1 MDRGLGGRVAALRA
15 RLSARPARDDPARD
29 GTAAG
34 SGRRSARGTE
44 SSHAETGRAETGR
57 AETGR
62 ARDRGRRRRR
72 RLISPLTR
80 RILTLNVLVLMVPIL
95 GLMHL
100 DQYRESLIAAE
111 LDALRTQGK
120 AFALSLGSTAVV
132 GTQFG
137 DEQLLPEMARHL
149 MRVLLIDS
157 GVRARI
163 FAPSGKLLADSFVL
177 AGPGGPVQVIELP
190 PPRGSAL
197 LDALERILD
206 RAVNWLPFSEEPP
219 RYREMRIQ
227 RASHYPEVER
237 ALLGESPGVV
247 RADRRGRLVLSV
259 AVPVQRYRQVL
270 AALMLSRDGAAV
282 ARAVRARRLDI
293 LVVFAVALAVTVLL
307 SIYLAG
313 TIARPV
319 RRLAEAAEQVRTG
332 KGRRVEIPDFG
343 RRRDEIGDLSGAL
356 RDMTEALW
364 ARLDAIES
372 FAADV
377 AHEIKNPLTSLRSA
391 VETVAR
397 VEDPEQQKKLMS
409 IILDDVQRLDR
420 LISDIS
426 DASRLDAEL
435 SRARTRPVDLGRLL
449 SALVETH
456 QATAPEDGPKL
467 RFEIHGGGSLVVQ
480 GIDERLGQVLRNLIN
495 NAVTFSPPDGTI
507 ELAAWREDSWA
518 VISVSDSGPGIPEG
532 ALGAIFDRFY
542 TERPKTEKFGTHSG
556 LGLSISKQIVEAHGG
571 GIHAENRHDGAG
583 QVIGARL
590 IIRLPLD

>member
-1 MDRGLGGRVAALRA
+1 MTTESHTGPGL
-15 RLSARPARDDPARD
+15 
-29 GTAAG
+29 
-34 SGRRSARGTE
+34 SGRAAKARAWLGAARSQNGVREADGSQSNRG
-44 SSHAETGRAETGR
+44 AK
-57 AETGR
+57 
-62 ARDRGRRRRR
+62 RRRRR

-80 RILTLNVLVLMVPIL
+80 RILALNVLVLMVPVL

-100 DQYRESLIAAE
+100 DQYRQSLIAAE
-111 LDALRTQGK
+111 LDALRTQGR

-137 DEQLLPEMARHL
+137 NEQLLPEMARHL

-163 FAPSGKLLADSFVL
+163 FARSGKLLGDSFVL
-177 AGPGGPVQVIELP
+177 AGPGGLVQVVELP
-190 PPRGSAL
+190 ALRGGSL
-197 LDALERILD
+197 LDAFERYLD
-206 RAVNWLPFSEEPP
+206 RAINWLPFSEEPP
-219 RYREMRIQ
+219 RYREARIQ
-227 RASHYPEVER
+227 QAAHYPEVER

-247 RADRRGRLVLSV
+247 RADRRGHLVLSV

-270 AALMLSRDGAAV
+270 GALMLSRGGAAV
-282 ARAVRARRLDI
+282 ERAVRARRVDI

-319 RRLAEAAEQVRTG
+319 ARLAEAAERVRTG

-343 RRRDEIGDLSGAL
+343 RRRDEIGELSGAL

-364 ARLDAIES
+364 TRLDAIES

-391 VETVAR
+391 VETVSR
-397 VEDPEQQKKLMS
+397 VEDPEQQRKLMS

-435 SRARTRPVDLGRLL
+435 SRARTQPVDLARLL
-449 SALVETH
+449 SALAEAH
-456 QATAPEDGPKL
+456 QATADEGGPKL
-467 RFEIHGGGSLVVQ
+467 RFETRGGVSLVVQ
-480 GIDERLGQVLRNLIN
+480 GIEERLGQVLRNLIN
-495 NAVTFSPPDGTI
+495 NAATFSPPDGII
-507 ELAAWREDSWA
+507 ELAVWREDSWA
-518 VISVSDSGPGIPEG
+518 MISVSDSGPGIPES

-542 TERPKTEKFGTHSG
+542 TERPKSEKFGTHSG

-571 GIHAENRHDGAG
+571 GIRAENRHDGTGA
-583 QVIGARL
+583 VIGARL
-590 IIRLPLD
+590 VIRLPLD

>member
-1 MDRGLGGRVAALRA
+1 MDRGLGGRLAALRA
-15 RLSARPARDDPARD
+15 RLGAVPPHDSPADD
-29 GTAAG
+29 GAAAERG
-34 SGRRSARGTE
+34 PRSARG
-44 SSHAETGRAETGR
+44 AKAGRAEVAR
-57 AETGR
+57 A
-62 ARDRGRRRRR
+62 RGRRRRW

-80 RILTLNVLVLMVPIL
+80 RILTLNVLVLMVPVL

-100 DQYRESLIAAE
+100 DQYRQSLIAAE

-163 FAPSGKLLADSFVL
+163 FARSGKLLADSSVL
-177 AGPGGPVQVIELP
+177 VGPGGLVQVVELP
-190 PPRGSAL
+190 PPRGNSL
-197 LDALERILD
+197 LDALARTLD

-219 RYREMRIQ
+219 RYREARIQ
-227 RASHYPEVER
+227 RASHYPEVEQ
-237 ALLGESPGVV
+237 ALLGESPGMV
-247 RADRRGRLVLSV
+247 RADRRGLMLSV

-282 ARAVRARRLDI
+282 ERAVRARRVDI
-293 LVVFAVALAVTVLL
+293 LVVFAIALAVTVLL

-319 RRLAEAAEQVRTG
+319 RRLAEAAERVRMG

-391 VETVAR
+391 VETISR
-397 VEDPEQQKKLMS
+397 VEDPDQQKKLMS

-449 SALVETH
+449 SAFVETH
-456 QATAPEDGPKL
+456 QATAPEDGPSL
-467 RFEIHGGGSLVVQ
+467 RFEIRGGGDLVVQ
-480 GIDERLGQVLRNLIN
+480 GIDERLGQVLRNLIS

-571 GIHAENRHDGAG
+571 SIHAENRHDGAG
-583 QVIGARL
+583 GVIGARL
-590 IIRLPLD
+590 VIRLPLD

>member
-1 MDRGLGGRVAALRA
+1 MTTESHTGPGLSDRAAKVRAWLGGTP
-15 RLSARPARDDPARD
+15 SRD
-29 GTAAG
+29 GKREADG
-34 SGRRSARGTE
+34 SDSKPSAKADRAQGRGAK
-44 SSHAETGRAETGR
+44 H
-57 AETGR
+57 
-62 ARDRGRRRRR
+62 RRRH

-80 RILTLNVLVLMVPIL
+80 RILALNVLVLMVPIL

-100 DQYRESLIAAE
+100 DQYRQSLIAAE
-111 LDALRTQGK
+111 LDALRTQGR

-137 DEQLLPEMARHL
+137 NEQLLPEMARHL
-149 MRVLLIDS
+149 MRVLLMDS

-163 FAPSGKLLADSFVL
+163 FARSGKLLGDSFAL
-177 AGPGGPVQVIELP
+177 TGPGGLVQVVELP
-190 PPRGSAL
+190 PPRGGSL
-197 LDALERILD
+197 LYALEHYLN
-206 RAVNWLPFSEEPP
+206 RAINWLPFSEEPP
-219 RYREMRIQ
+219 RYREARIQ
-227 RASHYPEVER
+227 RAAHYTEVER

-270 AALMLSRDGAAV
+270 GAMMLSRDGAAV
-282 ARAVRARRLDI
+282 ERAVRARRVDI
-293 LVVFAVALAVTVLL
+293 LVVFAIALAVTVLL

-319 RRLAEAAEQVRTG
+319 RRLAEAADQVRTG

-343 RRRDEIGDLSGAL
+343 RRRDEIGELSGAL

-364 ARLDAIES
+364 TRLDAIES

-391 VETVAR
+391 VETVSR
-397 VEDPEQQKKLMS
+397 IEDPIQQRKLMS

-435 SRARTRPVDLGRLL
+435 SRAHTQPVDLVRLL
-449 SALVETH
+449 SALTEAH
-456 QATAPEDGPKL
+456 QATADEGGPKL
-467 RFEIHGGGSLVVQ
+467 RFETRGSGSLVVQ
-480 GIDERLGQVLRNLIN
+480 GIEERLGQVLRNLIN
-495 NAVTFSPPDGTI
+495 NAATFSPPGGTI
-507 ELAAWREDSWA
+507 ELAAWREASWA
-518 VISVSDSGPGIPEG
+518 VISVSDSGPGIPES

-556 LGLSISKQIVEAHGG
+556 LGLSISRQIVEAHGG
-571 GIHAENRHDGAG
+571 TIRAENRHDGTGAA
-583 QVIGARL
+583 IGARL
-590 IIRLPLD
+590 VIRLPLD

>member
-1 MDRGLGGRVAALRA
+1 MTADSHMDRGLGARVAELRA
-15 RLSARPARDDPARD
+15 RLAAKPAEARSSEGD
-29 GTAAG
+29 GTGAAAHG
-34 SGRRSARGTE
+34 AGAN
-44 SSHAETGRAETGR
+44 
-57 AETGR
+57 
-62 ARDRGRRRRR
+62 RDRGQGSRRGRGRSGRRRR

-80 RILTLNVLVLMVPIL
+80 RILALNVLVLLIPVL

-100 DQYRESLIAAE
+100 DQYRQSLIASE

-132 GTQFG
+132 ATQFG
-137 DEQLLPEMARHL
+137 NEQLLPEMARHL

-163 FAPSGKLLADSFVL
+163 FGRSGELLADSFALV
-177 AGPGGPVQVIELP
+177 GPGGLVQVIELP
-190 PPRGSAL
+190 PPRGNSLADL
-197 LDALERILD
+197 LDLFLD
-206 RAVNWLPFSEEPP
+206 RTVNWLPFTEDPP
-219 RYREMRIQ
+219 AYWEARIQ
-227 RASHYPEVER
+227 QAAHYSEVEK
-237 ALLGESPGVV
+237 ALLGESPGMV

-270 AALMLSRDGAAV
+270 AALMLSTDGADV
-282 ARAVRARRLDI
+282 ERAVRGRRVDI
-293 LVVFAVALAVTVLL
+293 LVVFGIAFAVTILL

-319 RRLAEAAEQVRTG
+319 RRLAEAADRVRFG
-332 KGRRVEIPDFG
+332 KGQRVEIPDFS
-343 RRRDEIGDLSGAL
+343 RRRDEIGELSGAL
-356 RDMTEALW
+356 RDMTKALW
-364 ARLDAIES
+364 QRLDAIES

-435 SRARTRPVDLGRLL
+435 SRAQTRPVDLRRLL
-449 SALVETH
+449 DALAEVH
-456 QATAPEDGPKL
+456 QTTAPEDGPKL
-467 RFEIHGGGSLVVQ
+467 RFEARGHDSLIVQ
-480 GIDERLGQVLRNLIN
+480 GIEERLGQVLRNLIN
-495 NAVTFSPPDGTI
+495 NAATFSPPEATI
-507 ELAAWREDSWA
+507 DLAAWRDGAWA
-518 VISVSDSGPGIPEG
+518 VIAVSDSGPGIPEG
-532 ALGAIFDRFY
+532 ALDAIFDRFY

-556 LGLSISKQIVEAHGG
+556 LGLSISRQIVEAHGG
-571 GIHAENRHDGAG
+571 DIHAENRHDADGRA
-583 QVIGARL
+583 IGARL
-590 IIRLPLD
+590 VIRLPLE

>member
-1 MDRGLGGRVAALRA
+1 
-15 RLSARPARDDPARD
+15 
-29 GTAAG
+29 
-34 SGRRSARGTE
+34 
-44 SSHAETGRAETGR
+44 
-57 AETGR
+57 
-62 ARDRGRRRRR
+62 
-72 RLISPLTR
+72 
-80 RILTLNVLVLMVPIL
+80 MVPVL

-100 DQYRESLIAAE
+100 DQYRQSLIAAE

-163 FAPSGKLLADSFVL
+163 FARSGKLLADSFVL
-177 AGPGGPVQVIELP
+177 AGPGGLVQIVELP
-190 PPRGSAL
+190 PPQDGSL
-197 LDALERILD
+197 LSILNRYLD
-206 RAVNWLPFSEEPP
+206 RAVNWLPFSEDPP
-219 RYREMRIQ
+219 RYKEAPIQ
-227 RASHYPEVER
+227 QASHYREVEL

-270 AALMLSRDGAAV
+270 AALMLSRDGTAV
-282 ARAVRARRLDI
+282 ELAVRARRVDI

-319 RRLAEAAEQVRTG
+319 RRLAEAAERVRTG
-332 KGRRVEIPDFG
+332 KGRRVEIPDFS

-356 RDMTEALW
+356 RDMTQALW
-364 ARLDAIES
+364 TRLDAIES

-391 VETVAR
+391 VETVSR
-397 VEDPEQQKKLMS
+397 IEDPEQQKKLMS

-435 SRARTRPVDLGRLL
+435 SRARTRPVDLGLLL
-449 SALVETH
+449 STLVETF
-456 QATAPEDGPKL
+456 QTTAPEGGPSL
-467 RFEIHGGGSLVVQ
+467 RFEVRGDGSLIVQ
-480 GIDERLGQVLRNLIN
+480 GIDERLGQVLRNLIS

-507 ELAAWREDSWA
+507 DLAAWREDSWA

-532 ALGAIFDRFY
+532 AFAAIFERFY
-542 TERPKTEKFGTHSG
+542 SERPKTEKFGTHSG

-571 GIHAENRHDGAG
+571 SIRAENRHDGG
-583 QVIGARL
+583 GGVIGARL
-590 IIRLPLD
+590 VIRLPLD

>member
-1 MDRGLGGRVAALRA
+1 MDHGLGGRAVEPR
-15 RLSARPARDDPARD
+15 ARD
-29 GTAAG
+29 GAEAAG
-34 SGRRSARGTE
+34 ARGRN
-44 SSHAETGRAETGR
+44 TGR
-57 AETGR
+57 
-62 ARDRGRRRRR
+62 RRRRR

-80 RILTLNVLVLMVPIL
+80 RILAINVLVLLIPVL

-100 DQYRESLIAAE
+100 DQYRQSLIAAE

-149 MRVLLIDS
+149 MRILLIES

-163 FAPSGKLLADSFVL
+163 FAPSGEMLADSFSL
-177 AGPGGPVQVIELP
+177 TGPGGLVQVIELP
-190 PPRGSAL
+190 PSRGGAL
-197 LDALERILD
+197 GAALERILD

-219 RYREMRIQ
+219 RYREARIQ
-227 RASHYPEVER
+227 LAAHYSEVEQ

-247 RADRRGRLVLSV
+247 RADRRGRLLLSI

-270 AALMLSRDGAAV
+270 GALMLSRDGATV
-282 ARAVRARRLDI
+282 ERAVRGRRVDI
-293 LVVFAVALAVTVLL
+293 LMVFAIALAVTVLL

-319 RRLAEAAEQVRTG
+319 RRLAEAAERVRTG
-332 KGRRVEIPDFG
+332 KGRRVEIPDFS
-343 RRRDEIGDLSGAL
+343 RRRDEIGELSGAL

-364 ARLDAIES
+364 TRLDAIES

-391 VETVAR
+391 VETVSR
-397 VEDPEQQKKLMS
+397 VEDPDQQRKLMS

-435 SRARTRPVDLGRLL
+435 SRAHTESVDLGRLL
-449 SALVETH
+449 FGLTEAY
-456 QATAPEDGPKL
+456 QATATGEGPNL
-467 RFEIHGGGSLVVQ
+467 HFETRGGGSLVVQ
-480 GIDERLGQVLRNLIN
+480 GIEERLGQVLRNLIS
-495 NAVTFSPPDGTI
+495 NAVTFSPPDGAI
-507 ELAAWREDSWA
+507 ELAVWREDSWA
-518 VISVSDSGPGIPEG
+518 VISVSDSGPGIPET

-571 GIHAENRHDGAG
+571 SIRAENRHDGAG
-583 QVIGARL
+583 AVIGARL
-590 IIRLPLD
+590 VIRLPLD

>member
-1 MDRGLGGRVAALRA
+1 MTTESHTGPGLSGRAAKVRAWFGGTP
-15 RLSARPARDDPARD
+15 SRD
-29 GTAAG
+29 GEREADG
-34 SGRRSARGTE
+34 SDSKRSAKADHAQGRG
-44 SSHAETGRAETGR
+44 AK
-57 AETGR
+57 
-62 ARDRGRRRRR
+62 RRRRH

-80 RILTLNVLVLMVPIL
+80 RILALNVLVLMVPIL

-100 DQYRESLIAAE
+100 DQYRQSLIAAE
-111 LDALRTQGK
+111 LDALRTQGR

-137 DEQLLPEMARHL
+137 KEQLLPEMARHL

-163 FAPSGKLLADSFVL
+163 FARSGKLLGDSFAL
-177 AGPGGPVQVIELP
+177 TGPGGLVQVVELP
-190 PPRGSAL
+190 PPRGGSL
-197 LDALERILD
+197 LYALEHYLN

-219 RYREMRIQ
+219 RYREARIQ
-227 RASHYPEVER
+227 RAAHYTEVER

-270 AALMLSRDGAAV
+270 GALMLSRDGAAV
-282 ARAVRARRLDI
+282 ERAVRARRVDI
-293 LVVFAVALAVTVLL
+293 LVVFAIALAVTVLL

-319 RRLAEAAEQVRTG
+319 RRLAEAADQVRTG
-332 KGRRVEIPDFG
+332 KGRRVEIPDFS

-364 ARLDAIES
+364 TRLDAIES

-391 VETVAR
+391 VETVSR
-397 VEDPEQQKKLMS
+397 IEDPKQQRKLMS

-435 SRARTRPVDLGRLL
+435 SRAHTQPVDLVRLL
-449 SALVETH
+449 SALTEAS
-456 QATAPEDGPKL
+456 QATADEAGPKL
-467 RFEIHGGGSLVVQ
+467 RFETRGSGSLVVQ
-480 GIDERLGQVLRNLIN
+480 GIEERLGQVLRNLIN
-495 NAVTFSPPDGTI
+495 NAATFSPPDGTI
-507 ELAAWREDSWA
+507 ELAVWREDSWA
-518 VISVSDSGPGIPEG
+518 VISVSDSGPGIPES

-556 LGLSISKQIVEAHGG
+556 LGLSISRQIVEAHGG
-571 GIHAENRHDGAG
+571 TIRAENRHDGTGAA
-583 QVIGARL
+583 IGARL
-590 IIRLPLD
+590 VIRLPLD